1 MIESH
6 QIVKHSTHAIAK
18 NNNNNNNAYAQRL
31 SYILLLLVNRLAD
44 QASGIFA
51 HPYENRLTIRK
62 KANKQITRHTSFPRP

>member
-18 NNNNNNNAYAQRL
+18 NNNNNTNAYAQRL
-31 SYILLLLVNRLAD
+31 SYILLLVNRLAD